1 MVGVSDSFQTFT
13 INFNDFRE
21 SKSYDI
27 KDNEDINTIN
37 AKSNYWFGNAPKLF
51 GVADN
56 TDTSAALS
64 ESICSSKFTS
74 PCCAQNQFDQEM
86 DCLSS
91 CSTSQGFYGF

>member
-1 MVGVSDSFQTFT
+1 MAAGSGQTFT
-13 INFNDFRE
+13 INSNDFRE

-27 KDNEDINTIN
+27 KDDLDSNTIN
-37 AKSNYWFGNAPKLF
+37 ARSNYWFGKAPKLY
-51 GVADN
+51 GAAVS

>member
-1 MVGVSDSFQTFT
+1 MWAGAVQTFT
-13 INFNDFRE
+13 INSNDFRE
-21 SKSYDI
+21 STSYDI
-27 KDNEDINTIN
+27 KADTTPGNTIN
-37 AKSNYWFGNAPKLF
+37 ARSNYWFGKAPKLY
-51 GVADN
+51 GADAS